1 MKFVS
6 YESYFILSFV
16 QVSYDYAEFTARPN
30 NIPWCEWT
38 SCHVIKSQP
47 IFNRQ
52 LILNFF
58 YSSLS
63 LSPSYFNKREH
74 REYNLFSLL
83 IERNSFVTFP
93 SSYKYV
99 LRGS

>member
-1 MKFVS
+1 MRNLLPDQITYHDLNELHVTLL
-6 YESYFILSFV
+6 IL
-16 QVSYDYAEFTARPN
+16 
-30 NIPWCEWT
+30 
-38 SCHVIKSQP
+38 KSQP
-47 IFNRQ
+47 IFNRR

-63 LSPSYFNKREH
+63 LSSSYFNKREH

-93 SSYKYV
+93 RSYKYV
-99 LRGS
+99 LRDS

>member
-1 MKFVS
+1 MRNLLLPDQITYHDVN
-6 YESYFILSFV
+6 ELRVALLIL
-16 QVSYDYAEFTARPN
+16 
-30 NIPWCEWT
+30 
-38 SCHVIKSQP
+38 KSQP

-74 REYNLFSLL
+74 RDYNLFSLL